1 MFRLSTKSPF
11 HLGAG
16 REAPLDQQIRWLRR
30 EREREREPRKTPAEG
45 GKTNEKRKQ
54 TGKMKTNPPTNQ
66 IHPPSANSPHPN
78 KVCERERASALKRE
92 LPLCALHC
100 GGNACSKPTRIS
112 LANWGKTFSFA
123 TSLCNA
129 TARRN
134 QLTASRASRR
144 SCLLSQKAK
153 LATDR
158 QLTTV
163 WQVATSDSRQRATCN
178 CVN

>member
-11 HLGAG
+11 HLGGG

-30 EREREREPRKTPAEG
+30 ERERELRKTPAEG

-54 TGKMKTNPPTNQ
+54 TGKMKTNPLTNQ

-78 KVCERERASALKRE
+78 KVYERERASALKRE

-144 SCLLSQKAK
+144 SCLLSQKA
-153 LATDR
+153 TGN
-158 QLTTV
+158 
-163 WQVATSDSRQRATCN
+163 WQAADNSVASGN
-178 CVN
+178 